1 MPSGGR
7 SGRLSSW
14 EWEKVLDKAAVR
26 LDRRGCMVFDGGEDG
41 VKDPTEGGGR
51 GGRSILSPDLQ
62 VGGWRTR
69 SPGGT
74 CGRRE
79 WEELGFG
86 CVAGLLSVGRLGR
99 DAETRREG
107 GRGDAD
113 SQLWPAAEAGALR
126 AGGRAC
132 GGSLGQGLTQT
143 PS

>member
-69 SPGGT
+69 SPGG
-74 CGRRE
+74 RDV
-79 WEELGFG
+79 WE
-86 CVAGLLSVGRLGR
+86 
-99 DAETRREG
+99 T
-107 GRGDAD
+107 
-113 SQLWPAAEAGALR
+113 R
-126 AGGRAC
+126 AGGTWVWVCCGVAV
-132 GGSLGQGLTQT
+132 GGS
-143 PS
+143 SRKRC